1 MGFMLNG
8 NPNAQWVGGGCRAN
22 LKSSLKITSPLGSNL
37 NNTSKIGAIPQ
48 WANISAESKLDWEI
62 QTLSDK
68 VGKAD
73 RVNIE
78 LQSFDMIYVS
88 ELTSQILATMSD
100 EDIQLA
106 VDDVDAFTAVFT
118 PLLEEKMN
126 PKSVFKTI
134 YSDTVT
140 TDETGIVKGSLT
152 LAPQWPTGQYN
163 FIIHYGYDAESESS
177 NNEKA
182 VDFWVKEVLPAVI
195 EITFAVIAGM
205 ASGGLGFAAIM
216 IASAAATYDL
226 ANMATQF
233 HETRFGISKQNVHE
247 CNFPQGGFNQTYA
260 IIVEPE
266 EEAQKIS
273 SILTDEDVDII
284 SSVNSV
290 ILTNGLAYTVGL
302 GAVSVFILL
311 AMINKIK
318 GGKKDD

>member
-8 NPNAQWVGGGCRAN
+8 KPNAQWVGSGCRAN
-22 LKSSLKITSPLGSNL
+22 LKSSLKITTPLGSNV

-48 WANISAESKLDWEI
+48 WANISKESKLDWEI

-73 RVNIE
+73 RVNLE

-88 ELTSQILATMSD
+88 ALTSQILATMSD

-106 VDDVDAFTAVFT
+106 VDDVDAFTAIFT
-118 PLLEEKMN
+118 PLLEDKMN
-126 PKSVFKTI
+126 PKAVFKTI

-140 TDETGIVKGSLT
+140 TNENGIAKGSLT

-163 FIIHYGYDAESESS
+163 FLIHYGYDAESESS
-177 NNEKA
+177 ETDKA
-182 VDFWVKEVLPAVI
+182 VDFWVKEVLPMVV
-195 EITFAVIAGM
+195 EITFAVIAGI
-205 ASGGLGFAAIM
+205 ATGGIGFAAVM
-216 IASAAATYDL
+216 IASAAAAYDL

-233 HETRFGISKQNVHE
+233 HETRFGISKQNIHD

-266 EEAQKIS
+266 DEAKA
-273 SILTDEDVDII
+273 ILSVLGDENVDII
-284 SSVNSV
+284 SAVNSV
-290 ILTNGLAYTVGL
+290 ILTKGLGYTVGF
-302 GAVSVFILL
+302 GAVGIFILL
-311 AMINKIK
+311 AILNKLK